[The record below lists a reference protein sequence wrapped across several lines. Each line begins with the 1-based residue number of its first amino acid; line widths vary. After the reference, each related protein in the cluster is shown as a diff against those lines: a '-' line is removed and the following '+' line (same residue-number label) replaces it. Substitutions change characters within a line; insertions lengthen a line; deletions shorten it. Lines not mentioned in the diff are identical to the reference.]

1 MRGGDPSFISGKRST
16 NVNLLASQLAL
27 LARKCDP
34 STGETDGEGGRD
46 INVIGGRWRDQ
57 NNSLAL
63 FDNHSLENNTIANPL
78 SPGLDNSALRPDN
91 LSQLEM
97 DPQAFRIAA
106 GLLAVEDNTSV
117 PLTQQPSEVSPEALP
132 LPLLLS
138 GPARLEVERIV
149 KSPTPEPIETKAGWV
164 KKAKLARKRFANLQ
178 AGKNRRK
185 SLIVKLKVLVK
196 EWEEAPVQSDVLPKK
211 ILSEEGE
218 RESEALPVQPL
229 SPPQGHQGEGL
240 LEDDVEESAEDIP
253 SDGPSRRR
261 KAAPKDGEY
270 IARNRTGNP
279 PTPLMALSS
288 VRSRRRSQSLQ
299 RNVHNNSSNSG
310 KHTPPLEQP
319 SIPPPAPSPPPL
331 TSLIPAGWPFAIII
345 TKKPDRR
352 KYAKTTITT
361 GRPRGRPRKVRP
373 AGKARED
380 GDFKLAPWSKV
391 MKVEGTTLTKGSV
404 RPRVASAAF
413 AEGVE
418 ESSEDD
424 GEGRYVERGPRP
436 VSVDSGEEGDGEG
449 LERERMV
456 VGKGRV
462 RKQRKVGGQE
472 EGEERDGRGGGD
484 YDEEDEY
491 NRRWSRRR
499 LFY

>member
-34 STGETDGEGGRD
+34 SIGETDGEGGRD
-46 INVIGGRWRDQ
+46 INVIGRRWRDQ

-63 FDNHSLENNTIANPL
+63 LDNHSLENNTIASPL
-78 SPGLDNSALRPDN
+78 SPGLDNSALRSNN

-106 GLLAVEDNTSV
+106 GLLTVEDNAPV
-117 PLTQQPSEVSPEALP
+117 PLTQQPSAVSPEALP

-185 SLIVKLKVLVK
+185 SLIVKLKVPVK

-218 RESEALPVQPL
+218 EESEALPAQPL
-229 SPPQGHQGEGL
+229 SPPLGHQGEGL

-253 SDGPSRRR
+253 SDGPPRRR

-299 RNVHNNSSNSG
+299 RSVHNNSPNSS
-310 KHTPPLEQP
+310 KRTPPLEQP
-319 SIPPPAPSPPPL
+319 SIPPPAPSPPL
-331 TSLIPAGWPFAIII
+331 TSLIPADWPFAIII

-352 KYAKTTITT
+352 EYAKTTTT

-391 MKVEGTTLTKGSV
+391 MKVEGTTLTKESV
-404 RPRVASAAF
+404 RPRVASTAF
-413 AEGVE
+413 AEDVE

-424 GEGRYVERGPRP
+424 GECHYVERGPRP
-436 VSVDSGEEGDGEG
+436 VSVDSGEEGDGEEG
-449 LERERMV
+449 ERERMV

-462 RKQRKVGGQE
+462 RKQRKVGRQE
-472 EGEERDGRGGGD
+472 EGEERGGRGGGD

>member
-16 NVNLLASQLAL
+16 NVNLLASQLAI

-34 STGETDGEGGRD
+34 STGETDNEGGRD
-46 INVIGGRWRDQ
+46 TNVIGRGWRDRD
-57 NNSLAL
+57 NSLAL
-63 FDNHSLENNTIANPL
+63 LDNHSLENNTIASPL
-78 SPGLDNSALRPDN
+78 SPGLDNSALRSNN

-106 GLLAVEDNTSV
+106 GLLPVEDNMSV
-117 PLTQQPSEVSPEALP
+117 PLTQQPSGVSPEALS

-138 GPARLEVERIV
+138 GPAKLEVERTV

-185 SLIVKLKVLVK
+185 SLIVKLKVAVE
-196 EWEEAPVQSDVLPKK
+196 EWEEAPVRSDVPPKK

-218 RESEALPVQPL
+218 REDETLSVQPL
-229 SPPQGHQGEGL
+229 SPPQMHEGDGL
-240 LEDDVEESAEDIP
+240 LEGDLEESADDIP
-253 SDGPSRRR
+253 SDGPPRRR

-299 RNVHNNSSNSG
+299 RSVHNSSTKSS

-319 SIPPPAPSPPPL
+319 STPTPVPPPPI
-331 TSLIPAGWPFAIII
+331 TSLIPADWPFAIII
-345 TKKPDRR
+345 TEKPDRR
-352 KYAKTTITT
+352 KYAKTTTT
-361 GRPRGRPRKVRP
+361 GRPRGRPRKVQL

-391 MKVEGTTLTKGSV
+391 MKTESTTHTKGSV
-404 RPRVASAAF
+404 RPRVASTAF
-413 AEGVE
+413 AEDVE

-424 GEGRYVERGPRP
+424 GEGHYVERGPRP
-436 VSVDSGEEGDGEG
+436 VSVDSGEEGDKEG
-449 LERERMV
+449 LGRERMV
-456 VGKGRV
+456 VGKGRI
-462 RKQRKVGGQE
+462 RKQRKVEGQE
-472 EGEERDGRGGGD
+472 GGEERGGRGGGG

-499 LFY
+499 SFY